1 MYCEQCG
8 TQVESGKS
16 ICPKCINI
24 QKKDKVISILVI
36 SFVVFS
42 IVFGSILAKV
52 TG

>member
-8 TQVESGKS
+8 AQIESGKNF
-16 ICPKCINI
+16 CLKCINI

-36 SFVVFS
+36 SFVVLS